1 MSNLKRLCIYPKDIM
16 CITGKSERYSRQLF
30 KKIKTHFGK
39 EAHQVVTFKEFS
51 EYTGIEEDIVNQYI

>member
-1 MSNLKRLCIYPKDIM
+1 M

>member
-16 CITGKSERYSRQLF
+16 RITGRSERYSRLLF
-30 KKIKTHFGK
+30 KKIKDHFGK
-39 EAHQVVTFKEFS
+39 EKHQVVTFKEFP